1 MHSSLGLEFKAVL
14 LIWLE
19 QFDDSI
25 GRQDAEIL
33 ARREI
38 YVAMTRAQEYLSLY
52 VHHQSKL
59 VRELKNDSSFDIFN
73 S

>member
-1 MHSSLGLEFKAVL
+1 MIL
-14 LIWLE
+14 LVKK
-19 QFDDSI
+19 
-25 GRQDAEIL
+25 DAEIL

>member
-1 MHSSLGLEFKAVL
+1 MLSSLGLEFKAVL

-25 GRQDAEIL
+25 GKKDAEIL
-33 ARREI
+33 ARRQI

-52 VHHQSKL
+52 ISHQSKL
-59 VRELKNDSSFDIFN
+59 TSELKNYLSFDIFN
-73 S
+73 Q